1 MGDGIGD
8 GTLAQARDFIRRERA
23 RRATR

>member
-8 GTLAQARDFIRRERA
+8 GTLAQARDFIRREHA